1 MTAFVEECCQEWKRL
16 GVPDVIAEEMATEL
30 ETDLAEAEADGVP
43 AAELLGETDA
53 PRFAAAWAIERG
65 LVADSPSKNRR
76 RLWIGLAAGA
86 VLLVVALSTLAL
98 VRVDNS
104 ASANVVKVPEFL
116 GVKACD
122 AVRIA
127 HVAGLTVV
135 HTEYKG
141 LCNAQVISQKPAAGR
156 YVALHTPT
164 TLRLNRAR
172 IPHLVGLK
180 VCDARRVATR
190 VGIVIM
196 DVPKSSRCMNFVVKQ
211 TPAGGQIVD
220 APVFMTIQ
228 PSRIRS

>member
-43 AAELLGETDA
+43 AAELLGETNA

>member
-53 PRFAAAWAIERG
+53 PRFAAAWATERG
-65 LVADSPSKNRR
+65 LVADPPPKNRR